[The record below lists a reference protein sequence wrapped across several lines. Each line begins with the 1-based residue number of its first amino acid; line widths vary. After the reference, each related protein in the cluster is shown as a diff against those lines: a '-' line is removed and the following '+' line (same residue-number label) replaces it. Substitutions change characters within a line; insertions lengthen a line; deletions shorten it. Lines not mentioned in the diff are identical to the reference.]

1 MGKSLIPEPAEIRG
15 QIRRLRER
23 VAKWRSLIEA
33 AEGRIAQ
40 LDADQATADEQPR
53 ANQPP
58 EVGPPTGS

>member
-53 ANQPP
+53 ANPAARRW
-58 EVGPPTGS
+58 PPTGS